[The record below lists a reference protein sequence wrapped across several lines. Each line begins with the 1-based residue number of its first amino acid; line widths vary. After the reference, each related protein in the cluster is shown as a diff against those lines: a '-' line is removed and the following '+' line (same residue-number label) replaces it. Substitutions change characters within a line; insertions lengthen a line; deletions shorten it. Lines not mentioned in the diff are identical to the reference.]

1 MAITRRTFIV
11 SMGATSVAA
20 ATLTRAAGAA
30 ESTPQPK
37 AVGCSVPS
45 GTPEMGGHAG
55 HGTPMAGMHDVEFD
69 QMYID
74 MMMPHHQSIIALS
87 EVALPLLEDQRL
99 KDMAQDIIDSQTAE
113 QETMRQLRKEWYG
126 SAESEPLD
134 EEMMMMTMGHSSCD
148 EQGMDMDMD
157 EMMNIMDAEWNVE
170 TFLASDDYD
179 MAFIEQTIP
188 HHQMAIDSSEL
199 ALELAVHPELKE
211 IAEDVIEAQ
220 QREIDLLE
228 VIRAELT
235 GEATPAS

>member
-1 MAITRRTFIV
+1 MAITRRTFIA
-11 SMGATSVAA
+11 SIGATSVAA
-20 ATLTRAAGAA
+20 ATLAIAADAA

-37 AVGCSVPS
+37 AIGCSVPS
-45 GTPEMGGHAG
+45 GTPEMSGHAG
-55 HGTPMAGMHDVEFD
+55 HGTPMAGTHDVEFD

-99 KDMAQDIIDSQTAE
+99 KDMAQDIIESQTAE
-113 QETMRQLRKEWYG
+113 QETMQKLRKEWYG

-134 EEMMMMTMGHSSCD
+134 EEMMMITMGHSSCD
-148 EQGMDMDMD
+148 EHGMDMD

-170 TFLASDDYD
+170 TFLAAEDYD
-179 MAFIEQTIP
+179 MAFIKQTIP

-220 QREIDLLE
+220 QREMDTLE
-228 VIRAELT
+228 TIMTEIS
-235 GEATPAS
+235 GESTPAA